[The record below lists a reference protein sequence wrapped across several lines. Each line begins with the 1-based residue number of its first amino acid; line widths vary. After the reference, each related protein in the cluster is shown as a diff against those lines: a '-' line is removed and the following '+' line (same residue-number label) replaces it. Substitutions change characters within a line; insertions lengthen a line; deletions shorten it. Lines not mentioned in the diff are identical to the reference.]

1 MYVTTHGYSDKMA
14 VLVEHILDKVKS
26 LNVRQERLDVV
37 KEQVSMQF
45 PF

>member
-1 MYVTTHGYSDKMA
+1 MTTHGYSDKMA
-14 VLVEHILDKVKS
+14 VLVEHILDKIKNLDVI
-26 LNVRQERLDVV
+26 QERLDVV